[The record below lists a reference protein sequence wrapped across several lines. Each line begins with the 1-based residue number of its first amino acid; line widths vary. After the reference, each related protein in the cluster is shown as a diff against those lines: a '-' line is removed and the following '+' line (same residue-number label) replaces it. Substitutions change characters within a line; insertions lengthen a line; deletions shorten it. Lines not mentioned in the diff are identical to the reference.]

1 MTRKTRHTV
10 LMAGYGWIGAGV
22 VSLFTWHIIVIRHL
36 PSSNPNGMLY
46 LGAFVLVVGIA
57 ILAARRR
64 IDALVDRKTAEA
76 KSKKDAKMEASSD
89 ADMK

>member
-1 MTRKTRHTV
+1 MEGKTRRAV

-22 VSLFTWHIIVIRHL
+22 VSLFTWHIIMIRHL
-36 PSSNPNGMLY
+36 LSSNPDGMLY

-64 IDALVDRKTAEA
+64 IDALVDRKTAEV

>member
-1 MTRKTRHTV
+1 MAGKTRRAV

-57 ILAARRR
+57 ILAARRC
-64 IDALVDRKTAEA
+64 IDALIDRKTAEA
-76 KSKKDAKMEASSD
+76 KSKKDAKVEPPENA
-89 ADMK
+89 ATK

>member
-1 MTRKTRHTV
+1 MAGKTRRAV

-22 VSLFTWHIIVIRHL
+22 VSLFTWHIIMIRHL
-36 PSSNPNGMLY
+36 PSSDPNGMLY

-64 IDALVDRKTAEA
+64 IDALIDRKTEEA
-76 KSKKDAKMEASSD
+76 KSKKDAKVEPPENA
-89 ADMK
+89 ATK